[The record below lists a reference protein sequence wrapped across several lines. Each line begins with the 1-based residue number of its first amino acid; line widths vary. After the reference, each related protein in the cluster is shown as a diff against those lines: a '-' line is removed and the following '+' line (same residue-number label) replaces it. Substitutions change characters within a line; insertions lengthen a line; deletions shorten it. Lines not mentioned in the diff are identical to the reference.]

1 METSII
7 ISGFG
12 GQGALFAGQLL
23 AYAAMDSGK
32 EVTWIPSYGP
42 EMRGGTAHC
51 TVVIGDE
58 PIGAPLVRNPDCVI
72 AMNLPSVDKYESLI
86 KTGGRLVYD
95 STLVKRTLRRDDISA
110 ASVPAHDIALR
121 CGSQQLVNIAMLG
134 ALIAL
139 CPLVELAAVEQA
151 LRTHLPQRHA
161 GLLRPN
167 ILALHAGAAYAEER
181 KMASSQN

>member
-1 METSII
+1 MMETSII

-12 GQGALFAGQLL
+12 GQGALLAGQLL
-23 AYAAMDSGK
+23 AYAAMESGK

-58 PIGAPLVRNPDCVI
+58 PIGAPLVRNPDCAI
-72 AMNLPSVDKYESLI
+72 AMNLPSVDKYEPLV
-86 KTGGRLVYD
+86 KEGGRLIYD
-95 STLVKRTLRRDDISA
+95 STLVKRSLRRADIA
-110 ASVPAHDIALR
+110 AAPVPAHDIAVR

-139 CPLVELAAVEQA
+139 CPLVEIDAVEQA
-151 LRTHLPQRHA
+151 LHAHLPPRHA
-161 GLLRPN
+161 DLLRPN
-167 ILALHAGAAYAEER
+167 VLALHAGAAYARER
-181 KMASSQN
+181 VAV

>member
-1 METSII
+1 METSIV

-23 AYAAMDSGK
+23 AYAAMESGR

-72 AMNLPSVDKYESLI
+72 AMNLPSVDKYEPLV
-86 KTGGRLVYD
+86 KAGGRLIYD
-95 STLVKRTLRRDDISA
+95 STLVKRSLRREDILA
-110 ASVPAHDIALR
+110 ASVPAHEIALR

-139 CPLVELAAVEQA
+139 CPLVAIDAVEQA
-151 LRTHLPQRHA
+151 LHKHLPQRHA
-161 GLLRPN
+161 ELLRPN
-167 ILALHAGAAYAEER
+167 VLALHAGAAYIER
-181 KMASSQN
+181 RGVAAQS